1 MTRRVPIL
9 LVFGGLLV
17 AGLVVDRTRPAPAE
31 VTFGTATAPVQPV
44 ASPPSAETTTW
55 FCPGMPAP
63 PDGSTAGFV
72 TMSNPTDKDVTATL
86 TVVPSEGSPAKRG
99 SRPGCAHD
107 DVGERRRGRRRAVRG
122 SAGRCARRRS
132 GRRTERREG

>member
-9 LVFGGLLV
+9 LIFGGLLA
-17 AGLVVDRTRPAPAE
+17 AGLVVDRSRPAPAE

-63 PDGSTAGFV
+63 PDGSMAGFV
-72 TMSNPTDKDVTATL
+72 TCPTQPTRTSTATL
-86 TVVPSEGSPAKRG
+86 TVVPSEGNPAKREVDARG
-99 SRPGCAHD
+99 AHD
-107 DVGERRRGRRRAVRG
+107 DVGERR
-122 SAGRCARRRS
+122 
-132 GRRTERREG
+132 